1 MEMRERER
9 EGGKETDG
17 ERKSH
22 PRPSPFLTPLASP
35 PSPLLHPNP
44 LRLSP
49 YAFKCPRRGGHRVA
63 ITVVVPRAY
72 FWGPHRSICPASG
85 RSVCPNGSKPWRDA
99 DGPREEA
106 EDWEFWRHPG
116 TWGLGPKPQ
125 LVRVYRVYSPSLH
138 EFASSVSGPCEGMG
152 GASQEESAL
161 FEMCKI

>member
-9 EGGKETDG
+9 GRAGRRQT
-17 ERKSH
+17 ERGRVIPALLPSSP
-22 PRPSPFLTPLASP
+22 PRLPPLLCSILTPCAFR
-35 PSPLLHPNP
+35 HM
-44 LRLSP
+44 LSSVHVL
-49 YAFKCPRRGGHRVA
+49 RGGHRVA

-138 EFASSVSGPCEGMG
+138 EFASSVSGPC
-152 GASQEESAL
+152 
-161 FEMCKI
+161 